1 MLRGW
6 IGPSRYLSK
15 RKQRKLLV
23 DAGVDERV
31 IYLGENEW
39 PAFVKALRPGTN
51 DKAAVAD
58 LRVFGSRR
66 GLLAAAEAV
75 EARGAVLVVAE
86 TGTSIDMPT
95 LREIDR
101 TLHRWRGEAAIKTGK
116 RASAMGKRGAE
127 ARKKSVA
134 AARLD
139 KEAAR
144 AIWSDEKRYP
154 DAADALDHMPGWT
167 RTTAW
172 RHFGPREI
180 VNRKN

>member
-1 MLRGW
+1 
-6 IGPSRYLSK
+6 
-15 RKQRKLLV
+15 
-23 DAGVDERV
+23 
-31 IYLGENEW
+31 
-39 PAFVKALRPGTN
+39 
-51 DKAAVAD
+51 
-58 LRVFGSRR
+58 
-66 GLLAAAEAV
+66 V